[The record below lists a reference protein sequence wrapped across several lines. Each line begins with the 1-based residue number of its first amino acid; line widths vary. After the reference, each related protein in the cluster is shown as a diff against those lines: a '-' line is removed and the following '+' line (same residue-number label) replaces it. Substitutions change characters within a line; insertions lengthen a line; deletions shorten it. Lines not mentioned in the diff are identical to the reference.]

1 MIIGIDLGTT
11 NSVAAVLGE
20 DGPRLIQNALG
31 QSLTPSV
38 VAIDE
43 QNSLLVGRTAKE
55 FQVTNPQACMAVF
68 KRYMGSDWKT
78 SLNGRTFTP
87 EQLSSLVLRQ
97 LKQDAEASLGEQIAD
112 VVITVPAYF
121 QEPQRKATIQA
132 GRIAGFNV
140 RRILNEPTAAALA
153 YGFHEARED
162 KILVVLDLGGGT
174 FDVSVVEHFG
184 GTLEVRA
191 SAGESFL
198 GGEDFTRT
206 MTARVLESMG
216 LVFERIELEAPK
228 LVSRL
233 MQQCESAK
241 CLLSRQELATVRI
254 PDRRGEYHDD
264 SPVAEITREQFYKWT
279 ENILARIEMPIRR
292 ALGDAGL
299 KPADVQEVILAG
311 GATRMPQFQ
320 QRIAE
325 LFGRPPQ
332 CRLNP
337 DEVVALGA
345 AVQAGLIADHRS
357 VEDLV
362 VTDVCPF
369 TLGIEISKNLGD
381 EHRPGY
387 FMPILH
393 RNTTIPASRVERVN
407 TVRPNQPVVS
417 VKVFQG
423 EGRRVENNLLL
434 GEFDVPGIP
443 SGPAGQEVDVR
454 LTYDLNGV
462 LEVEATIVE
471 TKQRV
476 THLITRHARGMS
488 EADIARAVAEMQ
500 TLKTHP
506 REESVN
512 RFLLQ
517 RAERLFQELPRTERG
532 WLTSLLDGF
541 ESALA
546 LQDAE
551 AIAKFREELTEF
563 LDRFDLGLDENGTGG
578 EHEL

>member
-43 QNSLLVGRTAKE
+43 QNSLLVGRIAKE